1 MRKNDFHED
10 IVDDPQLTFST
21 KISTEDLNDRLTA
34 LCGQPRGATI
44 LLKDRYGA
52 QVVVSPAMRTNTL
65 HDAFIV
71 EMQADRLS
79 EYSRSLTLQI
89 FILSVSALRKRAKQ
103 GRQGMRTGKKVP
115 DT

>member
-1 MRKNDFHED
+1 MGSAVAKEDEGQKNKTIFIKLLNH
-10 IVDDPQLTFST
+10 VQWLTFST

-79 EYSRSLTLQI
+79 
-89 FILSVSALRKRAKQ
+89 VSALRKRAKQ